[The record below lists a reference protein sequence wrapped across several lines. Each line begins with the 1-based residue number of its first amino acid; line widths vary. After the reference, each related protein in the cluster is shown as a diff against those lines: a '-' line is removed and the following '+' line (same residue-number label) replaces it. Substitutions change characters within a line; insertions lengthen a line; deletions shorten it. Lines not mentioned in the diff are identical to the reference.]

1 MNEAER
7 TGRPILLCLAI
18 IFFFILSG
26 VAAFAQPVRIA
37 VGAASVASLPTWVAQ
52 DGGYFAREGVPAELI
67 YIRGGPQTMSALVS
81 GEVPFA
87 QIYGGALVAAGLTG
101 ADVVII
107 AGLINS
113 PFFSIVTVKGIVKP
127 EDLRGK
133 KIGITTFGSATDFA
147 LRLALKKWNIKA
159 DSEVSILQMR
169 GVPEILPAMAAGALQ
184 GGVMSPPTNMIAI
197 RAGYKE
203 LAFLPQIG
211 VAFQHTSLATSR
223 KFLERNR
230 PAALKVMRAY
240 RAAIER
246 IKADKAF
253 SMKTLGR
260 YMNTQDNVVLDYSY
274 NTAEPLFRPVAYP
287 TLEGI
292 QAALDFLG
300 DKDPKAKQA
309 QPKDFVDASLLD
321 EIAKAG
327 R

>member
-1 MNEAER
+1 
-7 TGRPILLCLAI
+7 
-18 IFFFILSG
+18 
-26 VAAFAQPVRIA
+26 
-37 VGAASVASLPTWVAQ
+37 
-52 DGGYFAREGVPAELI
+52 
-67 YIRGGPQTMSALVS
+67 
-81 GEVPFA
+81 
-87 QIYGGALVAAGLTG
+87 
-101 ADVVII
+101 
-107 AGLINS
+107 
-113 PFFSIVTVKGIVKP
+113 
-127 EDLRGK
+127 
-133 KIGITTFGSATDFA
+133 
-147 LRLALKKWNIKA
+147 
-159 DSEVSILQMR
+159 MR